1 MGGIIMILYS
11 TGCPK
16 CEVLKQK
23 LKEKNI
29 LFDEITDVDI
39 MIEKGMMFAPML
51 EIDGKELDFKEAVQF
66 INQM

>member
-1 MGGIIMILYS
+1 MILYS

-29 LFDEITDVDI
+29 LFDEVTDVDI
-39 MIEKGMMFAPML
+39 MIKKGMMFAPML
-51 EIDGKELDFKEAVQF
+51 EIDGKELDFKQAIQF

>member
-1 MGGIIMILYS
+1 MILYS

-29 LFDEITDVDI
+29 LFDEVTDVDI

-51 EIDGKELDFKEAVQF
+51 EIDGKELDFKQAIQF